1 MNNLLNPSSHHCAF
15 TVIKRAM
22 EESASSITGYG
33 DSAST
38 LQSQSSALSCYDKY
52 RQTNGLPE
60 LNAISRD
67 VFCSETFFQKFAFYL
82 TDIYRTKHA
91 KTLLKLGTS
100 LSYIGCLMVIGET
113 KLFKGSEIK
122 EVQSCHSMVI
132 LSNNFFDIR

>member
-1 MNNLLNPSSHHCAF
+1 MATLNLFNF
-15 TVIKRAM
+15 TTF
-22 EESASSITGYG
+22 EEFSLANDHQT
-33 DSAST
+33 
-38 LQSQSSALSCYDKY
+38 
-52 RQTNGLPE
+52 TNGLPE

-82 TDIYRTKHA
+82 TDVYRTKHA